1 MTRWLAA
8 ALLAVPFL
16 LLGCSSSPSPP
27 TPPTPPTPPA
37 PDAEVVLGQA
47 DFTSAA
53 PNRGGATAAEGVWFP
68 VGDAAAYAGGLAL
81 PDTYNHRVLLYETV
95 PAANGAAPSAILGQP
110 DAASATPSHAPG
122 RLHYPRSVGVS
133 GTDLLVADG
142 GASRVVLG
150 AGGSNVALGWDA
162 AAPAHRWGC
171 AADRLSEPA
180 RAVVAGGRLLV
191 ADRANHRVLIWNA
204 VPAGTAPP
212 DVVLGQKDLVHCA
225 ANDMVG
231 QGHSGGR
238 SAATLHSP
246 SDVWS
251 DGTRLLVVDQGN
263 HRVLLWN
270 RFPTANAQPAELV
283 LGQPDF
289 LVGRTEVSASGMNW
303 PAAVASDGVR
313 IWVADTRNN
322 RVLRWSAF
330 PTANGAP
337 ADGVLGQRDLAHGA
351 ANDDDGNGVA
361 GPPTSRTMNQPMGL
375 ALAGDRLV
383 VSDTYNHRFLL
394 FAVR

>member
-1 MTRWLAA
+1 MTRWLSA
-8 ALLAVPFL
+8 ALLALPFL
-16 LLGCSSSPSPP
+16 LLGCSSAKKSPP
-27 TPPTPPTPPA
+27 NPPGPPPA
-37 PDAEVVLGQA
+37 ADAAVVLGQA
-47 DFTSAA
+47 DFASAV
-53 PNRGGATAAEGVWFP
+53 PNRDGATDAKGVWFP

-81 PDTYNHRVLLYETV
+81 PDTYNHRVLLYDTV
-95 PAANGAAPSAILGQP
+95 PDANGAVPSAIVGQP
-110 DAASATPSHAPG
+110 DAASGTPSHAPG

-133 GTDLLVADG
+133 GTDLLVADS

-150 AGGSNVALGWDA
+150 AGEGNVALGWDA
-162 AAPAHRWGC
+162 AAPAHRGGC
-171 AADRLSEPA
+171 APDRLSDPA

-204 VPAGTAPP
+204 VPAATTPP

-225 ANDMVG
+225 ADDMVG

-238 SAATLHSP
+238 SAATLDSP

-270 RFPTANAQPAELV
+270 RFPTTNAQPADLV

-289 LVGRTEVSASGMNW
+289 LVGRVEVSATGMNW
-303 PAAVASDGVR
+303 PAAIASDGVR

-351 ANDDDGNGVA
+351 ANDDDGDGVA
-361 GPPTSRTMNQPMGL
+361 GPPTARTMNQPMGV
-375 ALAGDRLV
+375 ALAGDKLV